1 MLWLM
6 IALLGC
12 IENDV
17 KDTPPEW
24 VDLGPEDADP
34 DADTDTDTDADSDA
48 DTDTDTDADTDTDTD
63 TDIDLDGDGDGYTP
77 SEGDCDD
84 TDAAI
89 NPGVY
94 IDDCD
99 GIDNDCDGFTDEDFD
114 GDDWEPNDVVAA
126 DLGDLKDY
134 DDETVTLSGYIAPEY
149 DVDVFTFTIADGWF
163 DWFNIEVNLTDVP
176 STADLVV
183 DLIWVEDSDGSS
195 HGTVDTSDDEGLGGD
210 ESLSWGGGFGG
221 TWTDTS
227 GTYEV
232 VVYSVAGHGCATPYR
247 LEIIESGLWLD
258 AAE

>member
-1 MLWLM
+1 M

-17 KDTPPEW
+17 KDPPPEW
-24 VDLGPEDADP
+24 VDLGAG

-48 DTDTDTDADTDTDTD
+48 DTDTDTDTDADTDTD
-63 TDIDLDGDGDGYTP
+63 IELDGDGDGYTP
-77 SEGDCDD
+77 SDGDCDD

-89 NPGVY
+89 NPGVRS
-94 IDDCD
+94 DTCD
-99 GIDNDCDGFTDEDFD
+99 GVDNDCDGFTDEDFD
-114 GDDWEPNDVVAA
+114 GDAWEPNDVEAA
-126 DLGDLKDY
+126 DLGDLADY
-134 DDETVTLSGYIAPEY
+134 DDETVTLSGYIAPAY
-149 DVDVFTFTIADGWF
+149 DVDVFTFTIADGWL

-195 HGTVDTSDDEGLGGD
+195 HGTVDTADDEGLGGD
-210 ESLSWGGGFGG
+210 ESLSWGGGIEG

-232 VVYSVAGHGCATPYR
+232 VVYSVEGHGCTTPYR
-247 LEIIESGLWLD
+247 LEISETGLWLD
-258 AAE
+258 AGE